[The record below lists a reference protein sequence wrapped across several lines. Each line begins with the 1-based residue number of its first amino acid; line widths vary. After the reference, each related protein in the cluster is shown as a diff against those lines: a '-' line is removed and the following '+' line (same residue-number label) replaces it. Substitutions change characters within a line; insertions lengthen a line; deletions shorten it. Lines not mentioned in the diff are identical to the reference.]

1 MTIHH
6 PKVTPQHQARKAVV
20 YLRQSS
26 PKQVQENLQSQRLQ
40 YALRDRAITLGF
52 GEVEIIDDDLGTSAA
67 LGAKVRN
74 GFTQL
79 LGSVALGEVGM
90 VLSIEAARLSR
101 TDKDWCHLLELCQV
115 FGTLIADADHIY
127 DLATMDDQ
135 LVLGIKGTLSVV
147 ELKILKNRL
156 VRGQEEKARRGELFR
171 MVAPG
176 YRCDGGDRI
185 VKDPDLR
192 VQTAIQLVFT
202 KFRETWSGRQT
213 HLWFIANQVSLPVNR
228 CSNGKVSIEWQLP
241 TLTFIGSILKNP
253 IYAGAYVYG
262 QRPTKM
268 VVSEGR
274 IVKRTAPILPPEEC
288 RVFIRDHHDGYI
300 CWEEFEENRQMLRS
314 NALRFGSD
322 ESVAVI
328 RQGHGLLSGLLRCGR
343 CGKKMQVRYWG
354 KSGTAA
360 RYLCAGDFQ
369 NGGRYCIAFGGAT
382 VDRRFSELL
391 LDVISPYGIEAS
403 LKAIESVNSE
413 VDGQSAVFEKQL
425 QQLEYEAQRAFEQ
438 YNAVDARH
446 RLVAGELERR
456 WNEKLQEL
464 AQAKKTLEEIANQR
478 RTLTGEQTQQLLEM
492 GRRFRQV
499 WPSNA
504 CPMEL
509 KKKIIR
515 TVIEEIVVQL
525 DESTQ
530 MLQFIIHWKGGCHTE
545 FQMEKPRSP
554 VGKATEL
561 EDVELIRKMA
571 DRYDDGEIA
580 RVLNKLNRRTGKGL
594 SWSQSRV
601 ADVRRKRGIEG
612 GRPSNERGQ
621 EILSLAQAASYCG
634 VSDTTIRRLVEA
646 KLLPMTQAAPWAP
659 WEIRRADLDGE
670 PVHGIVEHL
679 HKTGK
684 LVLKGTVSQNQPALF
699 LEDQSSSNAE

>member
-6 PKVTPQHQARKAVV
+6 PKVTPEHLARKAVV

-40 YALRDRAITLGF
+40 YARRDKAITFGF
-52 GEVEIIDDDLGTSAA
+52 RDVELIDDDLGSSAA
-67 LGAKVRN
+67 LGARVRD

-79 LGSVALGEVGM
+79 LGSVALGGVGM
-90 VLSIEAARLSR
+90 VLSIEVARLSR

-127 DLATMDDQ
+127 DLSTMDDQ

-147 ELKILKNRL
+147 ELKVLKNRL
-156 VRGQEEKARRGELFR
+156 LRGQEEKARRGELFR
-171 MVAPG
+171 VVAPG
-176 YRCDGGDRI
+176 YQCVDDDHI

-192 VQTAIQLVFT
+192 IQTAIQLVFT
-202 KFRETWSGRQT
+202 KYRETWSARQT
-213 HLWFIANQVSLPVNR
+213 HLWFIANQVNLPVNR
-228 CSNGKVSIEWQLP
+228 RGNGKNTIEWQLP

-262 QRPTKM
+262 RKPTKM

-274 IVKRTAPILPPEEC
+274 IVKRTGRVLPPEEC
-288 RVFIRDHHDGYI
+288 RVFIRDHHEAYI
-300 CWEEFEENRQMLRS
+300 SWEEFEENRRILRS

-328 RQGHGLLSGLLRCGR
+328 REGHGLLSGLLRCGR
-343 CGKKMQVRYWG
+343 CGKKMHVRYWG

-369 NGGRYCIAFGGAT
+369 NGGMYCIGFGGAT

-391 LDVISPYGIEAS
+391 LDVISPYGLEAS
-403 LKAIESVNSE
+403 LKAIQSVNSE
-413 VDGQSAVFEKQL
+413 VNTKCAVFEKQL
-425 QQLEYEAQRAFEQ
+425 QQVEYEAGRAFEQ
-438 YNAVDARH
+438 YNAVDARN

-456 WNEKLQEL
+456 WNEKLEEQVR
-464 AQAKKTLEEIANQR
+464 AKKTLEDIVNQQQ
-478 RTLTGEQTQQLLEM
+478 TLTAEQKKQLLEM
-492 GRRFRQV
+492 GGNFKQV
-499 WPSNA
+499 WHSEA
-504 CPMEL
+504 CAMEA

-525 DESTQ
+525 EDSAEI
-530 MLQFIIHWKGGCHTE
+530 LQFVIHWKGGCHTE
-545 FQMEKPRSP
+545 FEMEKPRSP
-554 VGKATEL
+554 VGKATDI

-571 DRYDDGEIA
+571 HRYEDGEIA

-594 SWSQSRV
+594 FWSQSRV
-601 ADVRRKRGIEG
+601 ADVRRKHGIAG
-612 GRPSNERGQ
+612 GRPHHERGQ
-621 EILSLAQAASYCG
+621 EILSLAQAASYCR
-634 VSDTTIRRLVEA
+634 VSDTTIRKLVES
-646 KLLPMTQAAPWAP
+646 KLLPMTQAVPWAP
-659 WEIRRADLDGE
+659 WEIQRADLEAE
-670 PVHGIVEHL
+670 PVRGIVEHL

-684 LVLKGTVSQNQPALF
+684 LVLKGIVSQDQPALF
-699 LEDQSSSNAE
+699 SGNP

>member
-1 MTIHH
+1 MTIDH
-6 PKVTPQHQARKAVV
+6 PKVTPQHLARKAVV

-40 YALRDRAITLGF
+40 YALRDKAITFGF
-52 GEVEIIDDDLGTSAA
+52 RDVELIDDDLGSSAA
-67 LGAKVRN
+67 LGARVRD

-79 LGSVALGEVGM
+79 LGSVALGGVGM
-90 VLSIEAARLSR
+90 VLSIEVARLSR

-127 DLATMDDQ
+127 DLSTMDDQ

-147 ELKILKNRL
+147 ELKVLKNRL
-156 VRGQEEKARRGELFR
+156 LRGQEEKARRGELFR
-171 MVAPG
+171 VVAPG
-176 YRCDGGDRI
+176 YQCVDDDHI

-192 VQTAIQLVFT
+192 IQTAIQLVFT
-202 KFRETWSGRQT
+202 KYRETWSARQT
-213 HLWFIANQVSLPVNR
+213 HLWFIANQVNLPVNR
-228 CSNGKVSIEWQLP
+228 RGNGKNTIEWQLP

-262 QRPTKM
+262 RKPTKM

-274 IVKRTAPILPPEEC
+274 IVKRTGRVLPPEEC
-288 RVFIRDHHDGYI
+288 RVFIRDHHEAYI
-300 CWEEFEENRQMLRS
+300 SWEEFEENRRILRS

-328 RQGHGLLSGLLRCGR
+328 REGHGLLSGLLRCGR
-343 CGKKMQVRYWG
+343 CGKKMHVRYWG

-369 NGGRYCIAFGGAT
+369 NGGMYCIGFGGAT

-391 LDVISPYGIEAS
+391 LDVISPYGLEAS
-403 LKAIESVNSE
+403 LKAIQSVNSE
-413 VDGQSAVFEKQL
+413 VNTKCAVFEKQL
-425 QQLEYEAQRAFEQ
+425 QQVEYEAGRAFEQ
-438 YNAVDARH
+438 YNAVDARN

-456 WNEKLQEL
+456 WNEKLEEQVR
-464 AQAKKTLEEIANQR
+464 AKKTLEDIVNQQQ
-478 RTLTGEQTQQLLEM
+478 TLTAEQKKQLLEM
-492 GRRFRQV
+492 GGNFKQV
-499 WPSNA
+499 WHSEA
-504 CPMEL
+504 CAMEA

-525 DESTQ
+525 EDSAEI
-530 MLQFIIHWKGGCHTE
+530 LQFVIHWKGGCHTE
-545 FQMEKPRSP
+545 FEMEKPRSP
-554 VGKATEL
+554 VGKATDI

-571 DRYDDGEIA
+571 HRYEDGEIA

-594 SWSQSRV
+594 FWSQSRV
-601 ADVRRKRGIEG
+601 ADVRRKHGIAG
-612 GRPSNERGQ
+612 GRPHHERGQ
-621 EILSLAQAASYCG
+621 EILSLAQAASYCR
-634 VSDTTIRRLVEA
+634 VSDTTIRKLVES
-646 KLLPMTQAAPWAP
+646 KLLPMTQAVPWAP
-659 WEIRRADLDGE
+659 WEIQRADLEAE
-670 PVHGIVEHL
+670 PVRGIVEHL

-684 LVLKGTVSQNQPALF
+684 LVLKGIVSQDQPALF
-699 LEDQSSSNAE
+699 SGNP

>member
-6 PKVTPQHQARKAVV
+6 PKVTPQHLGRKAVV

-26 PKQVQENLQSQRLQ
+26 PKQVHENLQSQRLQ

-90 VLSIEAARLSR
+90 VLSIEVARLSR

-127 DLATMDDQ
+127 DLAAMDDQ

-147 ELKILKNRL
+147 ELKVLKNRL

-176 YRCDGGDRI
+176 YRCDGGDRV

-228 CSNGKVSIEWQLP
+228 CGNGKVSIEWQLP

-274 IVKRTAPILPPEEC
+274 IVKRTAPVLPPEEC
-288 RVFIRDHHDGYI
+288 RVFIRDHHEGYI
-300 CWEEFEENRQMLRS
+300 SWEEFEENRRRLRS

-369 NGGRYCIAFGGAT
+369 NGGRYCIGFGGAT

-391 LDVISPYGIEAS
+391 LDGISPYGMEAS

-413 VDGQSAVFEKQL
+413 VDGKTSVFEKQL

-456 WNEKLQEL
+456 WNERLQEV

-499 WPSNA
+499 WHSDT

-515 TVIEEIVVQL
+515 TVIEEIVVQP

-545 FQMEKPRSP
+545 FQMEKPRCP

-580 RVLNKLNRRTGKGL
+580 RVLNKLNRRTGKGM

-601 ADVRRKRGIEG
+601 ADARRKRGIAG
-612 GRPSNERGQ
+612 GRPSKERGQ
-621 EILSLAQAASYCG
+621 EILSLAQAASYCR

-659 WEIRRADLDGE
+659 WEIHRADLDAE
-670 PVHGIVEHL
+670 PVRGIIEHL
-679 HKTGK
+679 HKTGT
-684 LVLKGTVSQNQPALF
+684 LVMKGIVSENQPELF
-699 LEDQSSSNAE
+699 LENQ

>member
-6 PKVTPQHQARKAVV
+6 PKVTPQHLGRKAVV

-26 PKQVQENLQSQRLQ
+26 PKQVHENLQSQRLQ

-90 VLSIEAARLSR
+90 VLSIEVARLSR

-127 DLATMDDQ
+127 DLAAMDDQ

-147 ELKILKNRL
+147 ELKVLKNRL

-176 YRCDGGDRI
+176 YRCDGGDRV

-228 CSNGKVSIEWQLP
+228 CGNGKVSIEWQLP

-274 IVKRTAPILPPEEC
+274 IVKRTAPVLPPEEC
-288 RVFIRDHHDGYI
+288 RVFIRDHHEGYI
-300 CWEEFEENRQMLRS
+300 SWEEFEENRRRLRS

-369 NGGRYCIAFGGAT
+369 NGGRYCIGFGGAT

-403 LKAIESVNSE
+403 LTAIESVNSE
-413 VDGQSAVFEKQL
+413 VDRKSAVFEKQL

-456 WNEKLQEL
+456 WNERLQEV

-499 WPSNA
+499 WHSDT

-515 TVIEEIVVQL
+515 TVIEEIVVQP

-545 FQMEKPRSP
+545 FQMEKPRCP

-580 RVLNKLNRRTGKGL
+580 RVPAETRNRRRTSFEGTRTGNLKPG
-594 SWSQSRV
+594 
-601 ADVRRKRGIEG
+601 A
-612 GRPSNERGQ
+612 GRE
-621 EILSLAQAASYCG
+621 
-634 VSDTTIRRLVEA
+634 
-646 KLLPMTQAAPWAP
+646 LLPCERHDNP
-659 WEIRRADLDGE
+659 
-670 PVHGIVEHL
+670 
-679 HKTGK
+679 
-684 LVLKGTVSQNQPALF
+684 
-699 LEDQSSSNAE
+699 